1 LKNFKKWRN
10 KVLRVEIINALS
22 AVENTIERICSPYY
36 MYINLVFLKNIYKIK
51 LLYILHLKYTY
62 IWIFRRMILTTNLT
76 LIDKKKLRVQIII
89 TVYQMS
95 FQ

>member
-22 AVENTIERICSPYY
+22 AVENTIERNDPNNES
-36 MYINLVFLKNIYKIK
+36 
-51 LLYILHLKYTY
+51 H
-62 IWIFRRMILTTNLT
+62 T